1 MKGFRDY
8 FCYHLYMKKI
18 VKNSPFKFHCKLC
31 DYSCHKKSHWL
42 QHIVTKKHNDN
53 KMVKNDN
60 KNRHICSCGR
70 SYKYQSG
77 ISRHKKHCPSI
88 VGKSKSLGEVNQDV
102 NSDEI
107 EYLKQKLLEKENENK
122 ELVNT
127 ICAMAPKIGSNNN
140 NISINVFLNEHCK
153 NAMSLNEF
161 VNQVQPTLKDIIRT
175 QELGFAGGVSN
186 ILIKNLN
193 ELPSIQRPIHCSD
206 TKRLKFYVKDEKGW
220 NIDTYNQKVDNVI
233 ENVATKQMKEL
244 RNWEVNNPDYLE
256 NDEKLKKWQLMIRG
270 IMGPSNDV
278 ERNKN
283 SKYIMKVVGENRIL
297 KDAILETQK

>member
-1 MKGFRDY
+1 MQNICR
-8 FCYHLYMKKI
+8 
-18 VKNSPFKFHCKLC
+18 KFVCKSC
-31 DYSCHKKSHWL
+31 DYKCSRKFL
-42 QHIVTKKHNDN
+42 LEQHLKTKKHAMFTNVD
-53 KMVKNDN
+53 KMFTHKM
-60 KNRHICSCGR
+60 HICCCGK
-70 SYKYQSG
+70 SYKHRQSLYV
-77 ISRHKKHCPSI
+77 HKKKCPSI
-88 VGKSKSLGEVNQDV
+88 VEKSKYLGEVKKV
-102 NSDEI
+102 ENSDEI

-127 ICAMAPKIGSNNN
+127 ICAIAPKIGSNNN

-161 VNQVQPTLKDIIRT
+161 VNKVQPTLKDIIRT
-175 QELGFAGGVSN
+175 RELGFAGGVSN

-220 NIDTYNQKVDNVI
+220 NIDTCNQKVDNVI
-233 ENVATKQMKEL
+233 ESVTTKQIKEL

-256 NDEKLKKWQLMIRG
+256 NDEKLKKWQLMIRS

-278 ERNKN
+278 ERERD
-283 SKYIMKVVGENRIL
+283 SKYILKKVGENTIL
-297 KDAILETQK
+297 KDAMLETQK